1 MSKINRK
8 EFFRIGGSI
17 VGGGAIAGVSGKL
30 LWGMF
35 KNPDK
40 VFFVDGDESDGSDS
54 PDEAPSPYRK
64 LASARIEAEVEAFDL
79 LGDRMVVAGG
89 NLVTLYSPEGE
100 VESRFGA
107 GPDIRDLVVAGDEIY
122 ILFPAHIDVYSPE
135 GRHLRG
141 WEACSDES
149 DYCSMAVTPKSV
161 FVTDAAAKN
170 ICQYDTEGSLV
181 RFIDSPAGFV
191 VPSYSFG
198 IAHRDGIVYVSN
210 PGRHRVE
217 KYDEDGQFLGA
228 FGQAGTDPGSFSGCC
243 NPVHLSVSPA
253 GEIITSEKGLPRV
266 SCYSSEGE
274 FRSVVLNGKA
284 LGGGHDA
291 YEARIGA
298 DGRVFVAGKHSL
310 AVFKY
315 DSALASAAGT
325 ACSLC
330 GIQDCPIRRGINV

>member
-8 EFFRIGGSI
+8 EFFRISGSI

-30 LWGMF
+30 IWNMF
-35 KNPDK
+35 RQPEKM
-40 VFFVDGDESDGSDS
+40 FFVDGDESAAA

-64 LASARIEAEVEAFDL
+64 LASARIETEIEAFDL

-122 ILFPAHIDVYSPE
+122 ILFPAHIDVYSLD
-135 GRHLRG
+135 GHHLRG

-170 ICQYDTEGSLV
+170 ICQYAADGSLV
-181 RFIDSPAGFV
+181 RFINSPAGFV

-198 IAHRDGIVYVSN
+198 IAHREGVVYVSN
-210 PGRHRVE
+210 PGRHRIE
-217 KYDEDGQFLGA
+217 KYDEEGQFLGA

-266 SCYSSEGE
+266 SCYSPEGE
-274 FRSVVLNGKA
+274 FRSFVLNGKS

-310 AVFKY
+310 AVYKY
-315 DSALASAAGT
+315 DSALAGASST

>member
-8 EFFRIGGSI
+8 EFFRISGSI

-30 LWGMF
+30 IWNMF
-35 KNPDK
+35 RQPEKM
-40 VFFVDGDESDGSDS
+40 FFVDGDESAAA

-64 LASARIEAEVEAFDL
+64 LASARIETEIEAFDL

-122 ILFPAHIDVYSPE
+122 ILFPAHIDVYSLD
-135 GRHLRG
+135 GHHLRG

-170 ICQYDTEGSLV
+170 ICQYAADGSLV
-181 RFIDSPAGFV
+181 RFINSPAGFV

-198 IAHRDGIVYVSN
+198 IAHREGVVYVSN
-210 PGRHRVE
+210 PGRHRIE
-217 KYDEDGQFLGA
+217 KYDEEGQFLGA

-266 SCYSSEGE
+266 SCYSPEGE
-274 FRSVVLNGKA
+274 FRSIVLNGKS

-298 DGRVFVAGKHSL
+298 DERVFVAGKHSL
-310 AVFKY
+310 AVYKY
-315 DSALASAAGT
+315 DSVLAGASST